1 VTVEPA
7 IPERMVC
14 PQCRALF
21 RGRFARCPRDGAALQ
36 AAVLDPLVGHTF
48 ADRYVVEDLLGE
60 GGMGRVYRARHLR
73 MSRRFAIKV
82 LFGDQSANTK
92 MVQRFT
98 HEAEAA
104 SRLQH
109 PNLVGVV
116 DFGETDEGLLY
127 LAMDYAAGPDLG
139 LLIHRSGPMP
149 GDRVLAIAAQLC
161 DGLDHAHGRGLVH
174 RDFKPDNIIIE
185 SGEHGDVARI
195 CDFGI
200 AVLRENDRPTSER
213 LTTDGLVV
221 GTPHYMAPEQSVGDE
236 VDPRT
241 DLFAL
246 GVILYEMIAGVLPF
260 AGSPAEVA
268 RLHLNVPAPPVARRV
283 PGLAVDP
290 LIEALAMRLMAKR
303 PDDRPQSAREVGDVV
318 RLIRTDRIAAA
329 RVLAVPTAPGEVLH
343 TQPMGQIGHVTASG
357 AVAKQ
362 RAETVNETPGGR
374 TTNRDTE
381 IDRPERRRGARYAAL
396 IALGVLGIGGGAL
409 LMRGGGEQAAVP
421 PDAAP
426 LLVLSLADAAAAPV
440 DAAPEPVVV
449 AIDAI
454 DAGAAVVAEVPA
466 PARRPRPTPAPAPR
480 VEPVPDKPAPRPEPA
495 PPVEP
500 APRPEPRPAIAELTG
515 SLSQRYRTVGRR
527 LDALVHARGESAAA
541 PLKRR
546 YLAIPYADA
555 IRNPALATQVDAQ
568 LSALHRDVERALQ

>member
-1 VTVEPA
+1 VSVEPA

-48 ADRYVVEDLLGE
+48 AERYVVEDLLGE

-139 LLIHRSGPMP
+139 LLIHRTGPLP
-149 GDRVLAIAAQLC
+149 AERVLAIAAQLC
-161 DGLDHAHGRGLVH
+161 DGLAHAHGRGLVH

-185 SGEHGDVARI
+185 SSDHGDVARI

-200 AVLRENDRPTSER
+200 AVLRENDRPTSDR

-236 VDPRT
+236 VDERT

-260 AGSPAEVA
+260 EGSPAEVA
-268 RLHLNVPAPPVARRV
+268 RLHLNVAPPPVARRV

-290 LIEALAMRLMAKR
+290 LIEALSMRLMAKR
-303 PDDRPQSAREVGDVV
+303 PADRPQNAREVGEIV
-318 RLIRTDRIAAA
+318 RMIRTDRIAAA
-329 RVLAVPTAPGEVLH
+329 KVLAVAGGIGGVLH
-343 TQPMGQIGHVTASG
+343 TEPMGELAHVTASG
-357 AVAKQ
+357 ALAQQ
-362 RAETVNETPGGR
+362 RAETAGETPQARR
-374 TTNRDTE
+374 TTHRDTE
-381 IDRPERRRGARYAAL
+381 IDQPRRRGALWAAL
-396 IALGVLGIGGGAL
+396 GALALLGIGGGAL
-409 LMRGGGEQAAVP
+409 LLRGDAPAVVAA

-426 LLVLSLADAAAAPV
+426 LVAMADAAVAVVADIPVDAEAPSAVAEVDAGAPPVVVAAPAERRRPTPRPTPGKAP
-440 DAAPEPVVV
+440 DRPAPEPAKPEPEKPAAPEP
-449 AIDAI
+449 A
-454 DAGAAVVAEVPA
+454 
-466 PARRPRPTPAPAPR
+466 
-480 VEPVPDKPAPRPEPA
+480 K
-495 PPVEP
+495 
-500 APRPEPRPAIAELTG
+500 PAIAELTG
-515 SLSQRYRTVGRR
+515 SLSQRYRAVGRR
-527 LDALVHARGESAAA
+527 LDALVQARGESAAA

-555 IRNPALATQVDAQ
+555 IRNPALASQVDAQ

>member
-82 LFGDQSANTK
+82 LFGDQSASTK

-161 DGLDHAHGRGLVH
+161 DGLAHAHGRGLVH

-185 SGEHGDVARI
+185 SGEQGDVARI

-200 AVLRENDRPTSER
+200 AVLRENDRPTSDR

-260 AGSPAEVA
+260 EGSPAEVA

-290 LIEALAMRLMAKR
+290 LIEALSMRLMAKR

-357 AVAKQ
+357 ALAKQ

-374 TTNRDTE
+374 TTSRDTE
-381 IDRPERRRGARYAAL
+381 IDRPERRRGALYAAL

-409 LMRGGGEQAAVP
+409 LLRGDEQAAVP

-426 LLVLSLADAAAAPV
+426 PIVVATIV
-440 DAAPEPVVV
+440 DAAPPPDAEPIVV
-449 AIDAI
+449 AAI
-454 DAGAAVVAEVPA
+454 DAGVAVVAEVPA
-466 PARRPRPTPAPAPR
+466 PPGRRPRPTPGPR
-480 VEPVPDKPAPRPEPA
+480 VEPVPDRPAPRPEPA

-500 APRPEPRPAIAELTG
+500 APKPEPKPAIAELTG